1 MIKSKEQLRQEAKG
15 KLLQEFGKLEID
27 INTVAAALKELEH
40 DIKNAETIKVNAR
53 EQNILAGMR
62 RDMLMIKDDVHRV
75 RKALL

>member
-1 MIKSKEQLRQEAKG
+1 MIRSKEQLRQEAKE

-40 DIKNAETIKVNAR
+40 DIINAETIEVNAR
-53 EQNILAGMR
+53 ENNILAGMR
-62 RDMLMIKDDVHRV
+62 RDMLMIKDDIHRV

>member
-40 DIKNAETIKVNAR
+40 DIKNAETIEVNAR

-62 RDMLMIKDDVHRV
+62 RDMLMIKDDVHRI
-75 RKALL
+75 RKTLL

>member
-1 MIKSKEQLRQEAKG
+1 MIKSREQLRQEAKG

>member
-1 MIKSKEQLRQEAKG
+1 MIKSKKQLRQEAKG

-40 DIKNAETIKVNAR
+40 DIINVETIEVKAR

-62 RDMLMIKDDVHRV
+62 RDILMIKDDLHRV
-75 RKALL
+75 RKTLL